1 MTLNPCPF
9 CGGEAEF
16 EARRDL
22 SARAVCVSCGAR
34 SRISSTSEAAVAA
47 WNTRADQPS
56 TLRDDIAR
64 DVLRSTFP
72 QILNTSLTTERLN
85 TAAEL
90 AYTMADAMMKARS

>member
-9 CGGEAEF
+9 CGGEAEI
-16 EARRDL
+16 ESSDRYV
-22 SARAVCVSCGAR
+22 RAVCPACGAR
-34 SRISSTSEAAVAA
+34 TVSKYTAEAAVAA